1 MRLIRI
7 LIGVVMVCS
16 LTACG
21 GGGGIGD
28 SGSSVAPA
36 ASSAQLNTS
45 NQNAAAQDAMAASF
59 MPMLGVY
66 SLTGV
71 QSMDESVLFN
81 FARDQID
88 KLPTYVADAK
98 ANSVLAGVV
107 QSSNVPCTNGGS
119 LTVSFSDAD
128 NNGVVS
134 GGDSVTIVSN
144 GCREAA
150 GTLAGTL
157 GFVINSVSGMFVSA
171 NYSAGITM
179 KFASFSVSGSQFSSS
194 IDGDLTL
201 SITASGIN
209 SINATLASP
218 SLNVSGT
225 YAGETRTRNLLN
237 YSATFTR
244 SPHPTHVYDS
254 SYVIDGT
261 LTSSVLGSQAI
272 SFATTT
278 PFIRN
283 STDNYPSSGVM
294 LLTGLNSSMLRITTQ
309 SNVLVEAALDANG
322 DAVFDT
328 NTLVNWNTL
337 M

>member
-1 MRLIRI
+1 MKLIFI
-7 LIGVVMVCS
+7 LIGFFLAFLV
-16 LTACG
+16 TACG
-21 GGGGIGD
+21 GGGD
-28 SGSSVAPA
+28 SSVAPTV
-36 ASSAQLNTS
+36 SSAQLSSS
-45 NQNAAAQDAMAASF
+45 NQNVAAQDAMAASF

-71 QSMDESVLFN
+71 QSMDESVLFK

-88 KLPTYVADAK
+88 KLPTYAVDAK
-98 ANSVLAGVV
+98 ANGVLVGVV
-107 QSSNVPCTNGGS
+107 QSSNVPCTGGGS

-128 NNGVVS
+128 NNGVVT

-144 GCREAA
+144 GCVEAA

-157 GFVINSVSGMFVSA
+157 DFVINKVSGVFVST
-171 NYSAGITM
+171 NYNAGITM
-179 KFASFSVSGSQFSSS
+179 KFGGFSVSGSQFTSR

-201 SITASGIN
+201 SITADGIN
-209 SINATLASP
+209 SIEATLASP
-218 SLNVSGT
+218 SLNVSGI
-225 YAGETRTRNLLN
+225 YAGETRTRSLSN

-244 SPHPTHVYDS
+244 SPHPTHGYES
-254 SYVIDGT
+254 SYVINGI

-283 STDNYPSSGVM
+283 FTDNYPSSGGM
-294 LLTGLNSSMLRITTQ
+294 LLTGLTNSKLRLTTQ

-322 DAVFDT
+322 DTVFEAR
-328 NTLVNWNTL
+328 TLLNWNTL